1 MSIQIYK
8 CDHIGLFIIPARFSL
23 RNNTRTIHDNGLF
36 IMFSIKYKNVYL
48 SPFSKTSYGYH
59 GYHWAPLADYRPTL
73 NPRGG
78 EGKKTPSL
86 TRFPDSVKTAARS
99 AANFLEP
106 IGALIRHLVT
116 RNEGQGH
123 HSSDVSDVTLMSP
136 HSPNRRNVE
145 IWRVLISLWRHKSP
159 KWSNWTVIWLHR
171 QRLSSGV

>member
-1 MSIQIYK
+1 MQEDRSPPIKFEGNTYGGARIPNAAADISGVEAMRIFAGHFLMFIYFVWDQFVNVKLNTDAWSYDTRELMQAPQMCHYLFAIVPVMSIQIYK

-78 EGKKTPSL
+78 EGKKRP
-86 TRFPDSVKTAARS
+86 P
-99 AANFLEP
+99 
-106 IGALIRHLVT
+106 
-116 RNEGQGH
+116 
-123 HSSDVSDVTLMSP
+123 
-136 HSPNRRNVE
+136 
-145 IWRVLISLWRHKSP
+145 WRVFQI
-159 KWSNWTVIWLHR
+159 V
-171 QRLSSGV
+171 